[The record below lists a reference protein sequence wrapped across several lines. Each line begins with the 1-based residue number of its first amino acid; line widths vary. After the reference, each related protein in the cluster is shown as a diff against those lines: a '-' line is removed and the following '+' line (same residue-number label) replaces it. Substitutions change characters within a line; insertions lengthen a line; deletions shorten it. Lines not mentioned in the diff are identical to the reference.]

1 MTRAE
6 YVAELKAAGHFRG
19 AIITKAN
26 GTGFYGACE
35 CGYQS
40 TTKRTQALAIESVEH
55 HRKLELA
62 AVRANGG
69 GRVSVPRSVGPGL

>member
-6 YVAELKAAGHFRG
+6 YVAALKAAGHFRG

-26 GTGFYGACE
+26 GSGFYGACE

-40 TTKRTQALAIESVEH
+40 TTRRTQALAIEAVEH
-55 HRKLELA
+55 HRKKELA

-69 GRVSVPRSVGPGL
+69 GRVSLPGSVASGL